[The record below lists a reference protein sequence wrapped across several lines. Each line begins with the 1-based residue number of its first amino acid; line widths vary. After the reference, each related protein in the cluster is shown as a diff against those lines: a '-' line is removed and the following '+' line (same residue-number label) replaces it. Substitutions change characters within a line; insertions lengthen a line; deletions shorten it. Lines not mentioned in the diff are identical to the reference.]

1 MDADADPHSGVAVWV
16 SNPANADHGWLVA
29 GGTSLACP
37 IWAGLIAIA
46 DSMRGPSKPIAGPAL
61 LTHLYSAAGTPTAYA
76 ANYRDITK
84 GKAGAW
90 SAGTGWDYITGL
102 GAPKAQDLLPYL
114 VSQP

>member
-1 MDADADPHSGVAVWV
+1 MNADPNSGVAIWI
-16 SNPANADHGWLVA
+16 STTANPYHGWLVA

-46 DSMRGPSKPIAGPAL
+46 DSMRGPSKPITGPTL
-61 LTHLYSAAGTPTAYA
+61 LTHLYLAAGIASSYA

-84 GKAGAW
+84 GKAGAL

-102 GAPKAQDLLPYL
+102 GVPKAQDIIPYL
-114 VSQP
+114 VAQP